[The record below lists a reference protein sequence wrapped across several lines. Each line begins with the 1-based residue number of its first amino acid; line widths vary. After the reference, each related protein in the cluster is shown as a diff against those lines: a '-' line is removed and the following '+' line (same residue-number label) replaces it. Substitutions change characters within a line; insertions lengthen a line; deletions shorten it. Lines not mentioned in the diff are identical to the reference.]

1 MEVGVTTF
9 VRITESDVGAGD
21 TSSMD
26 RLDQLV
32 ARSQREIEAH
42 THELGDTDSGRHFI
56 TEASHLLA
64 ALRLWAQSQYRTDH
78 VVRDILEAGDVVA
91 LHDVSREWQEIGTHD
106 GQAAGWSITTITNR
120 SAGERMTIGSY
131 ALRAS

>member
-1 MEVGVTTF
+1 
-9 VRITESDVGAGD
+9 
-21 TSSMD
+21 MD

-42 THELGDTDSGRHFI
+42 THELGDTDSGRYFI
-56 TEASHLLA
+56 NEASHLLA

-91 LHDVSREWQEIGTHD
+91 LHDVSRELQEIGTHD
-106 GQAAGWSITTITNR
+106 GQAAGRSITTITNR
-120 SAGERMTIGSY
+120 SSGELMTIGSS
-131 ALRAS
+131 ALRAL

>member
-1 MEVGVTTF
+1 
-9 VRITESDVGAGD
+9 
-21 TSSMD
+21 MD

-42 THELGDTDSGRHFI
+42 THELGDTDSGRYFI
-56 TEASHLLA
+56 NEASHLLG

-91 LHDVSREWQEIGTHD
+91 LHDVSRELQEIGTHD
-106 GQAAGWSITTITNR
+106 AQSAGWSITTITNR
-120 SAGERMTIGSY
+120 TSGELMTIGSY
-131 ALRAS
+131 ALRAL